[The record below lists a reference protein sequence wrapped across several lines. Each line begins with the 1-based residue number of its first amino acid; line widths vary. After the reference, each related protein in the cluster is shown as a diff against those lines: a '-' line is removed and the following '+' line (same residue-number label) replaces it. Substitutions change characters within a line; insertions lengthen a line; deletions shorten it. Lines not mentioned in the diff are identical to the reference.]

1 MKRRALTISACII
14 LFLFAAIVFA
24 QKDSLI
30 TVDEIQIC
38 KSIEDREPVGADQI
52 FSKDIY
58 QLFCFTRL
66 SSNQDSTSI
75 SHVWYYNDKEMA
87 NVELEIGIDAKNWR
101 TWSSKRILEGWTGDW
116 RVDVLSPLGEVLAS
130 KEFKILSQEEP
141 VEEYVPSVGQAGK
154 DVVWVPTPQ
163 VLVDSM
169 LDTAKVTPEDYVI
182 DLGSGDGRIVISAAK
197 RGARAQGIEYNPNM
211 VELSRKN
218 AAKEGVSDKATF
230 VEADIFESDFS
241 KATVITMYLLR
252 HLNLELRP
260 KILDLK
266 PGTRIVSNAFDMGE
280 WEADEVITIADSE
293 CMYCT
298 AYFWVVPAK
307 VGGTWKLPQGELT
320 LEQNF
325 QVISGTLKSGSVT
338 ATIDGK
344 MTGDRI
350 SFMADGRQYTGR
362 VTGDQM
368 EVETD
373 DGSNTRWIATRLE
386 R

>member
-130 KEFKILSQEEP
+130 KEFSILSQEEP

-154 DVVWVPTPQ
+154 DVVWVPTPR
-163 VLVDSM
+163 VLVDRM
-169 LDTAKVTPEDYVI
+169 IDVAKVTPEDYVI

-197 RGARAQGIEYNPNM
+197 RGARALGIEYNPNM

-260 KILDLK
+260 KILDLR

-280 WEADEVITIADSE
+280 WEADEVITIVDDE